1 MAFRKYF
8 ITCKPNPEIMS
19 KNKKR
24 PSKEVNR
31 HSFNQFIQQSISKS
45 WDQDALTD
53 YKGSTLK
60 YKDVAEKIA
69 KLHLLFENMGIR
81 PGDKIALCG
90 KNSSHW
96 GVVFLSILTY
106 GAVSVPILSD
116 FKSDS
121 IHHIVNHSDAV
132 MLFVG
137 DHVWENLDEQMM
149 PHLKGIILLNDF
161 SLLVSRSKG
170 LTKAHGNLNMLMG
183 QKYPKAFTSS
193 RLSYYHD
200 KPEELAYISY
210 TSGTTSF
217 SKGVMIP
224 YRSLWSN
231 LQFACDSMPL
241 QQGDNHVCML
251 PLAHAFGL
259 LFSFLFEFVKGC
271 HVFFLTRT
279 PSPKIIFSAYAE
291 IKPNL
296 IITVPLIVEKVV
308 RKAVFPKLKTT
319 QMKLLMHL
327 PFVREK
333 ILQGIRKKIEGL
345 FGGNVLELVIGGA
358 ALSEDV
364 DRFMQMIHFPYTV
377 GYGMTEC
384 GPLVC
389 YAPSSTFVKG
399 TCGRPVDRMSVK
411 ILSDDPSHQVGE
423 IMVKGM
429 NVMMGYYKNAMA
441 TREALSQDGW
451 MHTGDLGTIDEGRN
465 LMIRGR
471 SKNMLLGPNGQN
483 IYPEEIE
490 EKLNTLPYVAESI
503 VVQKDGKILALIH
516 PDYNLAMEDG
526 LSSEA
531 IRQQMEANLVTL
543 NAMIPKYSQ
552 VVAVKIFAEEFEKT
566 PKRSIKRYLYM

>member
-1 MAFRKYF
+1 
-8 ITCKPNPEIMS
+8 MS

-31 HSFNQFIQQSISKS
+31 HSFNQFIQQSISKN

-161 SLLVSRSKG
+161 SLLVSRSKR

>member
-31 HSFNQFIQQSISKS
+31 HSFNQFIQQNISKS

-516 PDYNLAMEDG
+516 PDYNLAVEDG

>member
-1 MAFRKYF
+1 
-8 ITCKPNPEIMS
+8 MS

-24 PSKEVNR
+24 QSKEVN
-31 HSFNQFIQQSISKS
+31 HQSFNQFIQQSIRRN
-45 WDQDALTD
+45 WNQDALTD
-53 YKGSTLK
+53 YKGSTLQ
-60 YKDVAEKIA
+60 YKDVAEKMA
-69 KLHLLFENMGIR
+69 KLHILFESMGIR

-96 GVVFLSILTY
+96 GVVFLSTLTY

-116 FKSDS
+116 FKSDN
-121 IHHIVNHSDAV
+121 IHHIVNHSDSV
-132 MLFVG
+132 VLFVG

-161 SLLVSRSKG
+161 SILVSRSKG
-170 LTKAHGNLNMLMG
+170 LTKAYENLNMLMG
-183 QKYPKAFTSS
+183 QKFPKAFSS
-193 RLSYYHD
+193 SHLAYYHD

-231 LQFACDSMPL
+231 LQFACDSLPL

-259 LFSFLFEFVKGC
+259 LFSFLFEFVRGC
-271 HVFFLTRT
+271 HVYFLTRT
-279 PSPKIIFSAYAE
+279 PSPKVIFSAYAE
-291 IKPNL
+291 VKPNL

-319 QMKLLMHL
+319 QMRLLMHL
-327 PFVREK
+327 PWIREK

-384 GPLVC
+384 GPLIC
-389 YAPSSTFVKG
+389 YSPSSTFVRG
-399 TCGRPVDRMSVK
+399 SSGRPVDRMSIK
-411 ILSDDPSHQVGE
+411 ILSDDPFHQVGE

-429 NVMMGYYKNAMA
+429 NVMMGYYKNPTA
-441 TREALSQDGW
+441 TREAMTQDGW
-451 MHTGDLGTIDEGRN
+451 MHTGDLGTIDEGKN

-503 VVQKDGKILALIH
+503 VVQKGGKILALVH
-516 PDYNLAMEDG
+516 PDYNLAMEHG
-526 LSSEA
+526 LSPEA
-531 IRQQMEANLVTL
+531 IGNQMEANLTTL
-543 NAMIPKYSQ
+543 NTMIPKYSQ
-552 VVAVKIFAEEFEKT
+552 VAAVKIYPEEFEKT

>member
-441 TREALSQDGW
+441 TREALSQDGG

>member
-31 HSFNQFIQQSISKS
+31 HSFNQFIQQNISKS

-377 GYGMTEC
+377 GYGMT
-384 GPLVC
+384 
-389 YAPSSTFVKG
+389 
-399 TCGRPVDRMSVK
+399 
-411 ILSDDPSHQVGE
+411 
-423 IMVKGM
+423 
-429 NVMMGYYKNAMA
+429 
-441 TREALSQDGW
+441 
-451 MHTGDLGTIDEGRN
+451 
-465 LMIRGR
+465 
-471 SKNMLLGPNGQN
+471 
-483 IYPEEIE
+483 
-490 EKLNTLPYVAESI
+490 
-503 VVQKDGKILALIH
+503 
-516 PDYNLAMEDG
+516 
-526 LSSEA
+526 
-531 IRQQMEANLVTL
+531 
-543 NAMIPKYSQ
+543 
-552 VVAVKIFAEEFEKT
+552 
-566 PKRSIKRYLYM
+566 

>member
-31 HSFNQFIQQSISKS
+31 HSFNQFIQQSISKN

-60 YKDVAEKIA
+60 YKDVAEKMA